1 MNVTDSAVDAALE
14 RAVETGAVP
23 GAVAAVTDRTGTLHQ
38 SACGVVRTGEA
49 APLRVDHVFRI
60 ASMSKL
66 VTSIAVLMLHDEGR
80 VDLDAPF
87 ADYVP
92 GYVEP
97 EVLDA
102 FDAATGRYRTRP
114 ARSAITVRR
123 LLTHTSGYGYW
134 FLDSRLLAVQGPAPD
149 LFNAPFLVHEPGERF
164 AYGTSTDMLGLLME
178 PVTGVPLDRFFAE
191 RIFAPLGMHDTGFDL
206 PAAADRLVPVHFRA
220 PGGGFGV
227 EPNETAGVAP
237 RGGGGLVCTA
247 HDFLCLLRML
257 LNDGRYGEGRLLSAE
272 SARALTTNQIGGLFA
287 EPQTTAYPE
296 RTNDFQFMD
305 GTQKFGLGVL
315 VETED
320 RTGRRRAGSYSWGG
334 IVNTYFWA
342 DAASGIAGVLMA
354 QLKPFCDA
362 ACIELLDAFER
373 AVYAETVPGGAAA
386 RRT

>member
-1 MNVTDSAVDAALE
+1 MNVTESAVDAALE
-14 RAVETGAVP
+14 RAVADGAVP
-23 GAVAAVTDRTGTLHQ
+23 GAVAAVSDRTGTLHQ
-38 SACGVVRTGEA
+38 TACGVVRAGEG

-92 GYVEP
+92 GYVQP
-97 EVLDA
+97 DVLDA
-102 FDAATGRYRTRP
+102 FDAASGRYRTRP
-114 ARSAITVRR
+114 ARSAITVRQ

-134 FLDSRLLAVQGPAPD
+134 FLDSRLLAVQGAAPD

-164 AYGTSTDMLGLLME
+164 AYGTSTDMLGLLIE
-178 PVTGVPLDRFFAE
+178 PVTGVPLGRFFAE
-191 RIFAPLGMHDTGFDL
+191 RIFAPLGMHDTGFEL
-206 PAAADRLVPVHFRA
+206 PAAPERLVPVHFRV
-220 PGGGFGV
+220 PGGFGA
-227 EPNETAGVAP
+227 EPNETVGVAP

-257 LNDGRYGEGRLLSAE
+257 LNEGRYDAGWLLSAE
-272 SARALTTNQIGGLFA
+272 SVRALTTNQIGALFA
-287 EPQTTAYPE
+287 EPQTTVYPE
-296 RTNDFQFMD
+296 RTNDFLFMD

-315 VETED
+315 VETRD
-320 RTGRRRAGSYSWGG
+320 RAGRRRAGSYGWGG

-354 QLKPFCDA
+354 QLRPFCDT
-362 ACIELLDAFER
+362 ACIELLHAFER
-373 AVYAETVPGGAAA
+373 AVYAETVAGGAA
-386 RRT
+386 